1 MNDTPIVKNK
11 YRALLT
17 EMLPYEIPLLLDN
30 SGFYYNMLDEKLRA
44 IFNHQFSFSNTWT
57 IPFNYTIK
65 KNGGIKSRLL
75 SIMHPKIQLD
85 FVDLY
90 EHYELLM
97 IHLCNI
103 SPYSLRHIHD
113 VAKCTF
119 NLESAEKVIDKE
131 EKIVELE
138 DEIQDK
144 EVPIYR
150 SYFTYRTIDMIFKFH
165 QQMDLLRLEQ
175 KFHFMMNMDI
185 ASCFY
190 HIYTHSIA
198 WAIKGKECAKNNID
212 TISFETTFDKLMQR
226 SNYNETNGILVGPEV
241 SRIFAEIIFQRID
254 LNVLNILREKN
265 LKLGSDYE
273 IRRYVDDHFIFANK
287 KETLSLILDVFKEQL
302 EIYKL
307 YINESK
313 TNIQEKPF
321 PTNVTCA
328 RQELL
333 LMFTSFVDKYVITE
347 EGEFRSISKP
357 YKVANLFLHQFRTLA
372 HKYSV
377 SYDALNRHLLGLI
390 VRLLKGTFILKIK
403 EGTFFPDTNILLTIL
418 DISFYVYSLDMCA
431 TASFKICRI
440 IQLSIGT
447 MIGMS
452 RNMKLEVEDK
462 INREVKRCFDIYR
475 FQDRKG
481 DTNIEVLNIL
491 ILISCLLDR
500 KLDLSIIKDL
510 FGLYVD
516 KSPQCYMELNYFQIC
531 TILYVIKDEV
541 VFHKIKEEI
550 IREVKRRYEET
561 HDSLKSAELAMLYF
575 DWIVCPYI
583 EKKDQLDIIESARKV
598 DRKKAGEIWT
608 EINKSNYWFFNWN
621 KSVNLE
627 RYLTKKEYRPTYE

>member
-103 SPYSLRHIHD
+103 SPYSLRHIHN

-212 TISFETTFDKLMQR
+212 AISFETTFDKLMQR

-390 VRLLKGTFILKIK
+390 VRLLKGTFISKIK
-403 EGTFFPDTNILLTIL
+403 EGT
-418 DISFYVYSLDMCA
+418 S
-431 TASFKICRI
+431 
-440 IQLSIGT
+440 
-447 MIGMS
+447 
-452 RNMKLEVEDK
+452 
-462 INREVKRCFDIYR
+462 
-475 FQDRKG
+475 
-481 DTNIEVLNIL
+481 
-491 ILISCLLDR
+491 
-500 KLDLSIIKDL
+500 
-510 FGLYVD
+510 
-516 KSPQCYMELNYFQIC
+516 
-531 TILYVIKDEV
+531 
-541 VFHKIKEEI
+541 
-550 IREVKRRYEET
+550 
-561 HDSLKSAELAMLYF
+561 
-575 DWIVCPYI
+575 
-583 EKKDQLDIIESARKV
+583 
-598 DRKKAGEIWT
+598 
-608 EINKSNYWFFNWN
+608 
-621 KSVNLE
+621 
-627 RYLTKKEYRPTYE
+627 